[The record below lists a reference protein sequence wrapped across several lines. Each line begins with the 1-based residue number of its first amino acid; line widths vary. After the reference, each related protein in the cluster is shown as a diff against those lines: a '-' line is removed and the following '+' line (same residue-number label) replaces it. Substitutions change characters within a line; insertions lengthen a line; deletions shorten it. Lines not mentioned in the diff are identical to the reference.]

1 MIPIAPW
8 LSSDTQ
14 GISDMIPKGETA
26 VKFAKYGLAAGA
38 GLALLA
44 PNRFKVIGIAA
55 AALAG
60 VVLVANA
67 SPQTTATATP
77 T

>member
-1 MIPIAPW
+1 MMPMAPW
-8 LSSDTQ
+8 LNGDTG

-38 GLALLA
+38 GLALIA
-44 PNRFKVIGIAA
+44 PNRFKVLGIAA
-55 AALAG
+55 AALSG

-67 SPQTTATATP
+67 EPAPTAQK
-77 T
+77 